1 MHAVSDA
8 LFAGVYPLLP
18 LIASDLHLSYGQVG
32 AVKAILG
39 GASALLQV
47 PAGMLAETVGEH
59 LLLAAGTGAVGLG
72 LIAMAAT
79 ATFIPLLIW
88 TALAGIG
95 GNTQH
100 PVANALVSPWSM
112 AFLIKRESGSVAG
125 AQRPTSVP
133 SRPIRNFAKFHSTFP
148 GFTGCVVNQW

>member
-59 LLLAAGTGAVGLG
+59 LLLAQ
-72 LIAMAAT
+72 
-79 ATFIPLLIW
+79 
-88 TALAGIG
+88 ALA
-95 GNTQH
+95 
-100 PVANALVSPWSM
+100 PLAWA
-112 AFLIKRESGSVAG
+112 
-125 AQRPTSVP
+125 
-133 SRPIRNFAKFHSTFP
+133 
-148 GFTGCVVNQW
+148 